1 MKKEPFRFTLFLL
14 ICLSLLMIGTA
25 QAVDV
30 PDPNLRAAIETTL
43 GKASGTPITAAEM
56 ETLTFFRAID
66 ANISDL
72 TGLEYAT
79 NLTYLFLWNNAIS
92 DLTPL
97 SDLTNLQFLD
107 LQGNSVS
114 DLSPVM
120 GLTNLI
126 FLGIRDNSVSELSP
140 LVANTELGEKN
151 GVNVEGNLLNYPSIY
166 THIPTLQ
173 SRGVEVRFDSRTPTT
188 LEIISGDAQSDTVGV
203 ALAQPF
209 VVEVRDGNDLVFE
222 GVPVVFTITAG
233 GGIVQPE
240 ITTTDANGLAQSIL
254 TLGSDPGTN
263 TVTVG
268 VEGIAQTVVFS
279 AEASLPPPVPT
290 VLSIVSGDNQSGLTG
305 EALVNP
311 FVVEVQDQNNA
322 PMGGVAVTFA
332 VSKGSGSLSPETG
345 LTAANGQAES
355 QFTLG
360 SNPGMNTVTV
370 SVEGITETATFN
382 AEASLP
388 PPMPTALEGVSGNNQ
403 SGLTGEPLMNPFV
416 VEVHDQY
423 DDPMEG
429 VTVTF
434 AVSGGSG
441 SLSSEMG
448 ITDAN
453 GQAESTLTLG
463 NDPGTNTVTASVEGL
478 SQMVVFNAE
487 ASLPPPMATSLKVIS
502 GDNQTGLTSETL
514 MNPFVVEVHDQYDEP
529 MEGVTVTFVV
539 SAGGGSV
546 SDISVNT
553 DANGLAQ
560 STLILGSDPGT
571 NTVEASIGDLSQ
583 TFNAE
588 AALPPP
594 MATSLK
600 VISGDNQTGLTGETL
615 MNPFVVEVRD
625 QYDDPMEGVTVTFAV
640 STGGGSLSDM
650 SVDTDANGLA
660 QSTLTLGSDPGT
672 NTVTASVEGLSQMV
686 VFNAEASLP
695 PPMATSLEG
704 ISGNNQT
711 DLTGERLMN
720 PFVVEIRDQYD
731 DPMEGVTVAFIVSAG
746 GGSLSSQIGMTDAN
760 GRAES
765 TLTLG
770 SDPGGYTVE
779 VSVEG
784 IAETATF
791 NAEAS
796 LPPPVPTT
804 VSILSGEN
812 QEGLTGEP
820 LMTPFI
826 VEVRDQYDDPMEG
839 VTVTF
844 ALLTSGGS
852 LSSQTGMT
860 DANGRAESTL
870 TLGGDPGGYTVTVS
884 VEGISQMAIFS
895 AEASLPP
902 PEPTV
907 LSIISGDNQSGLTGE
922 ALANPFV
929 VQVRDQ
935 YDAPMEGVTVTFV
948 VSVGGGSVSDTSV
961 NTDAN
966 GLAQSTLI
974 LGSDPGTNTVEASIG
989 DLSQTFNAEAAL
1001 PPPMATSLEV
1011 ISGDNQSG
1019 LTGEPLMNPFVVE
1032 ARDQYD
1038 DPMEDVTVAFIVSAG
1053 GGSLSSQIGMT
1064 DANGRAESTLTLGN
1078 DPGTNT
1084 VTASVEGLSQMVV
1097 FNAEAALPPPMATS
1111 LEVISGDNQ
1120 SGLTSETLMT
1130 PFVVEVHDQYDTPME
1145 SVTVTFAVSGGSGSL
1160 SSEVGI
1166 TDANGQAESTLTLGN
1181 DPGTNTVTAS
1191 VEGLSQMVVFN
1202 AEASLPPPM
1211 ATSLKVISGDNQTGL
1226 TSETLM
1232 TPFVVE
1238 VRDQYDTPME
1248 GVTVTFA
1255 VSGGGGMLSDISVDT
1270 DANGLAQSTL
1280 TLGSDPGGYTVTVS
1294 VEGITEIVAFNAIAE
1309 LLEFDLSVP
1318 VGLSLIH
1325 IPLKVR
1331 AVDGIAGTIESVG
1344 DLYDALGG
1352 ASTVNFLITYDSQA
1366 QEWRSYFGA
1375 SDTGTAADRTLTDDM
1390 GIIAGMKSPT
1400 SIQLKGDALGTNG
1413 KSTITLTPGLNVVG
1427 LPLNDSRIN
1436 RVSDLLRIDGIWGNV
1451 SVIILTDGGEFK
1463 AVGWAGDPGDI
1474 EITGGQ
1480 AFILFAREPA
1490 MVAISGEAWTNVSGT
1505 TSAPSVGNADLHS
1518 LLTGL
1523 QVPDT
1528 TPVLALTGSIVDAR
1542 MGGSQPEIRVILKNL
1557 STGREVAAVTGGD
1570 EASYQ
1575 LTIVDIETGRA
1586 AQIGDI
1592 LEISAI
1598 SSDASIGVEPL
1609 RYTVTAED
1617 VERSLI
1623 QLPALVAYEMPA
1635 ETALLH
1641 NYPNPFNPE
1650 TWIPYRLAE
1659 DALVTLTIYDGAGQ
1673 VVRTIDLGHQTAAVY
1688 ESRSKA
1694 IYWDGRNEVGET
1706 VASGVYFYHLSAG
1719 DYSATRK
1726 MLILK

>member
-514 MNPFVVEVHDQYDEP
+514 MNPFVVEVHDQYD
-529 MEGVTVTFVV
+529 
-539 SAGGGSV
+539 
-546 SDISVNT
+546 
-553 DANGLAQ
+553 
-560 STLILGSDPGT
+560 
-571 NTVEASIGDLSQ
+571 
-583 TFNAE
+583 
-588 AALPPP
+588 
-594 MATSLK
+594 
-600 VISGDNQTGLTGETL
+600 
-615 MNPFVVEVRD
+615 
-625 QYDDPMEGVTVTFAV
+625 DPMEGVTVTFA
-640 STGGGSLSDM
+640 L
-650 SVDTDANGLA
+650 
-660 QSTLTLGSDPGT
+660 LTS
-672 NTVTASVEGLSQMV
+672 
-686 VFNAEASLP
+686 
-695 PPMATSLEG
+695 
-704 ISGNNQT
+704 
-711 DLTGERLMN
+711 
-720 PFVVEIRDQYD
+720 
-731 DPMEGVTVAFIVSAG
+731 

-804 VSILSGEN
+804 VSILSGDN
-812 QEGLTGEP
+812 QNALTGET
-820 LMTPFI
+820 LANPFV

-852 LSSQTGMT
+852 LSSQIGMT
-860 DANGRAESTL
+860 DANGRVESTL
-870 TLGGDPGGYTVTVS
+870 TLGSDPGGYTVEVS
-884 VEGISQMAIFS
+884 VEGIAETATFN

-902 PEPTV
+902 PVPTTV
-907 LSIISGDNQSGLTGE
+907 SIL
-922 ALANPFV
+922 
-929 VQVRDQ
+929 
-935 YDAPMEGVTVTFV
+935 
-948 VSVGGGSVSDTSV
+948 
-961 NTDAN
+961 
-966 GLAQSTLI
+966 
-974 LGSDPGTNTVEASIG
+974 
-989 DLSQTFNAEAAL
+989 
-1001 PPPMATSLEV
+1001 
-1011 ISGDNQSG
+1011 SGDNQSG

-1032 ARDQYD
+1032 VRDQYDDPIEDVTVTFAVIAGGGSLNATTGTTNANGQAESTLILGSDPGTNTVEASVEGISQMAVFNAEASLPPPVPTVLSIVSGDNQSGLTGETLANPFVVEVRDQYD

-1064 DANGRAESTLTLGN
+1064 DANGRAESTLTLG
-1078 DPGTNT
+1078 G
-1084 VTASVEGLSQMVV
+1084 
-1097 FNAEAALPPPMATS
+1097 
-1111 LEVISGDNQ
+1111 
-1120 SGLTSETLMT
+1120 
-1130 PFVVEVHDQYDTPME
+1130 
-1145 SVTVTFAVSGGSGSL
+1145 
-1160 SSEVGI
+1160 
-1166 TDANGQAESTLTLGN
+1166 
-1181 DPGTNTVTAS
+1181 
-1191 VEGLSQMVVFN
+1191 
-1202 AEASLPPPM
+1202 
-1211 ATSLKVISGDNQTGL
+1211 
-1226 TSETLM
+1226 
-1232 TPFVVE
+1232 
-1238 VRDQYDTPME
+1238 
-1248 GVTVTFA
+1248 
-1255 VSGGGGMLSDISVDT
+1255 
-1270 DANGLAQSTL
+1270 
-1280 TLGSDPGGYTVTVS
+1280 DPGGYTVTVS
-1294 VEGITEIVAFNAIAE
+1294 VEGITEIVDFNAIAE
-1309 LLEFDLSVP
+1309 LREFDLSVP

-1352 ASTVNFLITYDSQA
+1352 ADTVNYLITYDPTT
-1366 QEWRSYFGA
+1366 QEWLGYFGPP
-1375 SDTGTAADRTLTDDM
+1375 DRGTPVDRGLTDDI
-1390 GIIAGMKSPT
+1390 GIIAGMRAPA
-1400 SIQLKGDALGTNG
+1400 SIRLGGDALGMDG
-1413 KSTITLTPGLNVVG
+1413 SSTITLNRSISFVG
-1427 LPLNDSRIN
+1427 LPLKDPSIT
-1436 RVSDLLRIDGIWGNV
+1436 RVSDLFTLDGIRDNV
-1451 SVIILTDGGEFK
+1451 LVIIVLDNKKFK
-1463 AVGWAGDPGDI
+1463 VVERAGDPGDI

-1480 AFILFAREPA
+1480 AFIFFAREPA

-1542 MGGSQPEIRVILKNL
+1542 MGDSQPEIRVILKNL

-1659 DALVTLTIYDGAGQ
+1659 DALVTLTIYDGSGQ
-1673 VVRTIDLGHQTAAVY
+1673 VVRTLNVGYQIAAVY
-1688 ESRSKA
+1688 ESQSKA
-1694 IYWDGRNEVGET
+1694 IYWDGRNEFGET
-1706 VASGVYFYHLSAG
+1706 VASGVYFYTLTAG
-1719 DYSATRK
+1719 NFSATREDGHSQIVSNDPMMVG
-1726 MLILK
+1726 MLMNSP